1 MTLRNFSRNLY
12 TNKLIKK
19 PKKLEIS
26 SFLIKC
32 EDSNEISKKASS
44 GTTFPKT
51 LKMNF
56 LPTIYPSGISRAI
69 ASLDELPT
77 FKDMPDGFFRVIVRI
92 VKKINLRSPS
102 NPIVASRGTLAE
114 ESGKSV
120 ETVHRAIKWLEERGL
135 IERAQKARAGLRGS
149 SSPLIPTS
157 KLVEALLLTPEAE
170 AQLKQAK
177 HVAPAS
183 PAKVRDFVRVDGLSL
198 PSDLAWIAQQGGI
211 SASAV
216 LMLMRM
222 AKESKQR
229 LSDVVAA
236 TKQYLEPLKGR
247 SLFSY
252 LRKLLLKGQDFSL
265 QAKEHKAQHIEDQVQ
280 MHLTHKAQDMAGQKF
295 QNRDGTMQVEVD
307 ASGMLRETRKGTT
320 VMRMFSENFLE
331 ALAAGRLIPLK
342 SMF

>member
-1 MTLRNFSRNLY
+1 MF
-12 TNKLIKK
+12 K
-19 PKKLEIS
+19 
-26 SFLIKC
+26 
-32 EDSNEISKKASS
+32 
-44 GTTFPKT
+44 
-51 LKMNF
+51 
-56 LPTIYPSGISRAI
+56 
-69 ASLDELPT
+69 EL
-77 FKDMPDGFFRVIVRI
+77 PDGFLRVIVRI
-92 VKKINLRSPS
+92 IKKINLRSPK
-102 NPIVASRGTLAE
+102 NPVVASRNTLAD

-120 ETVHRAIKWLEERGL
+120 ETVHRCIRWLEEHGL

-149 SSPLIPTS
+149 SSPLVPTH
-157 KLVEALLLTPEAE
+157 KLLEALMLTPEAE
-170 AQLKQAK
+170 AQLKKSK

-183 PAKVRDFVRVDGLSL
+183 PAPARDFVRVNGFTL
-198 PSDLAWIAQQGGI
+198 PTDLAWIAQQGGI

-222 AKESKQR
+222 AKQSKQK

-280 MHLTHKAQDMAGQKF
+280 MHLTHKAQDMVGHKF

-307 ASGMLRETRKGTT
+307 ASGMLRETRNGTS
-320 VMRMFSENFLE
+320 VMRLFTENFLD

-342 SMF
+342 MMF